1 MELHV
6 DVEPEPGAALR
17 LLSQAVDVAN
27 DVLAAEEAAGRE
39 MYGLV
44 DAVAP
49 GPHGPVAR
57 FKECEP
63 AAALRL
69 YLTTLTST
77 LEELGVAGRLLPV
90 APQIDDRWYGNN
102 TFGALAAV
110 LQLPVDV
117 AGFLAD
123 WRSSTSG
130 PHSSWWVD
138 ESHTE
143 AVLAPVLTWV
153 LDAGD
158 NLQMTVGL
166 THSRP
171 HRSEAWALLVAGLRL
186 GAQVFVRADDGPSR
200 MRGLYAP
207 AFGDVLVP
215 SYEPSRP
222 RTSHL
227 ETLVGL
233 LRTCAPE
240 PRGGWVQEADTST
253 IALSDLLTRVP
264 PVHPLMQRVGNTA
277 WSLFDLEHDHVVDAF
292 VAQVLND
299 AQLANTHDLSVAR
312 WQVTEI
318 GPDRHLVVARDRT
331 VVRPRPPAAPTAP
344 WLRQRL
350 ASRTDQR
357 SGRRHPGPGPGGLR
371 RRDHDA
377 GDTGAASFRGTL
389 VWLTSDRNARRSHGS
404 RGLSICWAAPS
415 GPMTA
420 SLMASIHACCTHPG
434 RLLTAAIR
442 AVMPKSGHSCTR
454 VATSLASS

>member
-1 MELHV
+1 MVNVEWDLAAFRRAKFVGREGAHMELHV
-6 DVEPEPGAALR
+6 DDEPEPGAALR

-69 YLTTLTST
+69 YLSTLTST

-90 APQIDDRWYGNN
+90 APKIDDRWYGNN

-143 AVLAPVLTWV
+143 AVLEPVLTWV

-207 AFGDVLVP
+207 AFGDVLVH

-240 PRGGWVQEADTST
+240 LRGGWVQEADTAA
-253 IALSDLLTRVP
+253 IARNDLLTRVP

-277 WSLFDLEHDHVVDAF
+277 WLLFDLEHDHVVDAF

-299 AQLANTHDLSVAR
+299 AKLANTHDLSVAR

-318 GPDRHLVVARDRT
+318 GPDRHLVVARN
-331 VVRPRPPAAPTAP
+331 PAP
-344 WLRQRL
+344 WF
-350 ASRTDQR
+350 
-357 SGRRHPGPGPGGLR
+357 
-371 RRDHDA
+371 DHDPLPLPQRP
-377 GDTGAASFRGTL
+377 GYD
-389 VWLTSDRNARRSHGS
+389 NAWRRSPINAVDDDTLAQARADFGDAIMKLETLEQHPFVE
-404 RGLSICWAAPS
+404 PS
-415 GPMTA
+415 
-420 SLMASIHACCTHPG
+420 
-434 RLLTAAIR
+434 
-442 AVMPKSGHSCTR
+442 SG
-454 VATSLASS
+454 